1 MKKRLII
8 RSLIG
13 LVVGALAVHAI
24 TLFVNY
30 ISRGEILICMPEL
43 IEKLGL
49 TKAIIVQTVLG
60 ALIGIIAIGG
70 TVLFDI
76 ETWSLLRA
84 TVAHCA
90 LILFSYLSVGM
101 LLNWFSFHIIPIL
114 IMTGGTIIA
123 YALVW
128 LIMYAIWKAE
138 IRNMNRLTEEYKKDI
153 EASEDQFS

>member
-60 ALIGIIAIGG
+60 ALISMIAIGG
-70 TVLFDI
+70 
-76 ETWSLLRA
+76 
-84 TVAHCA
+84 
-90 LILFSYLSVGM
+90 
-101 LLNWFSFHIIPIL
+101 
-114 IMTGGTIIA
+114 
-123 YALVW
+123 
-128 LIMYAIWKAE
+128 
-138 IRNMNRLTEEYKKDI
+138 
-153 EASEDQFS
+153 